1 MGGQSMATNLP
12 KSQLNLITRKY
23 KGAIHHVSEAS
34 ELALGRAWRVII
46 SDGNG
51 TLSNVYVFR
60 DKDGAYT
67 RSANFLDFV
76 TDIENV
82 FAERKTHYE
91 RRIVSIQAKL
101 DEAKDI
107 LANKKLNL
115 RLYIAYAAILITLS
129 FVATFIYLKVWRP
142 DQALDTL
149 WPYLF
154 ATVLMSAAGLLFGR
168 YFYPTLPKFL
178 RLGSSGD

>member
-1 MGGQSMATNLP
+1 MVMNLP
-12 KSQLNLITRKY
+12 KAQLNLITRKY
-23 KGAIHHVSEAS
+23 RGSIHHVSDAS

-67 RSANFLDFV
+67 RSVNFLDFV
-76 TDIENV
+76 TNIENV
-82 FAERKTHYE
+82 FAERKSHYE
-91 RRIVSIQAKL
+91 RRIVSIQEKL
-101 DEAKDI
+101 DEAKDL
-107 LANKKLNL
+107 LADKKLNL
-115 RLYIAYAAILITLS
+115 RLYIAYAAILIILS
-129 FVATFIYLKVWRP
+129 FVATYIYLKIWEP
-142 DQALDTL
+142 QQSLDAL

-168 YFYPTLPKFL
+168 YFYPALPKFL